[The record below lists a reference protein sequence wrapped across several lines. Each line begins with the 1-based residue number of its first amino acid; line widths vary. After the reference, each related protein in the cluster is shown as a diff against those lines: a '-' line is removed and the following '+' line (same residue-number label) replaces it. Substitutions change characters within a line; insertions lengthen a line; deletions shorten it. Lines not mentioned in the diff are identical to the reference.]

1 MPIISTFFGIV
12 ITMYFF
18 DNRRHQMPHIHVKAE
33 GEEAVITIPDGTVI
47 QGSLR
52 ANKLKLA
59 QAWVEIHQDELM
71 RCWDL
76 AIAGKPIFSIEP
88 LR

>member
-1 MPIISTFFGIV
+1 MPVISTFFGIV

-18 DNRRHQMPHIHVKAE
+18 DNRRHKVPHIHVSAE
-33 GEEAVITIPDGTVI
+33 GEGVVLSIPDGTVL
-47 QGSLR
+47 QGSIR
-52 ANKLKLA
+52 ANKLTLA

-71 RCWDL
+71 ECWNL
-76 AIAGKPIFSIEP
+76 AVDGKPAFRIEP

>member
-12 ITMYFF
+12 VTMYFF
-18 DNRRHQMPHIHVKAE
+18 DNRRHKLPHVHVKADAQ
-33 GEEAVITIPDGTVI
+33 EAVLSIPDGEVLE
-47 QGSLR
+47 GSLR

-59 QAWVEIHQDELM
+59 QAWIEIHQEELM
-71 RCWDL
+71 QCWAR
-76 AIAGKPIFSIEP
+76 AIDGKPVFSIEP